1 MSLLADII
9 RDYKSE
15 LDITACMHGSL
26 IRYEERFQY
35 KSFSRHALDEI
46 QEYVNQHD
54 PFDPVWSLESYIR
67 MMKHFAIE
75 YPRHERLFT
84 INRSVAEDILERLRC
99 AM

>member
-1 MSLLADII
+1 MSLLTDIV
-9 RDYKSE
+9 RDYKYE
-15 LDITACMHGSL
+15 LDITANIHGSM
-26 IRYEERFQY
+26 IRYEDRFQY
-35 KSFSRHALDEI
+35 KSYSCHACDEI
-46 QEYVNQHD
+46 LEYVNRHD

-84 INRSVAEDILERLRC
+84 INCTVARDILERLEC